1 MRRKYKKGGGALIMV
16 NTIHF
21 IKPSADLFHLTT
33 DPLKLIEYAGRIC
46 YNSTDRIDEGT
57 ALSFAR
63 GLYRKGHLSVFEHVS
78 ATFLITCSRACSHQI
93 VRHRLCSYSQESQR
107 YVKYEA
113 MLPVI
118 ELFERQNISVD
129 FYIKAFNEYKRL
141 LSEGNPPQRARLVL
155 PNSTAT
161 KLLMTTNLR
170 QWLHIIE
177 QRTSPHA
184 DEEIRYIFK
193 QIRETL
199 FERLELG
206 KIIANEELL

>member
-1 MRRKYKKGGGALIMV
+1 
-16 NTIHF
+16 
-21 IKPSADLFHLTT
+21 
-33 DPLKLIEYAGRIC
+33 
-46 YNSTDRIDEGT
+46 
-57 ALSFAR
+57 
-63 GLYRKGHLSVFEHVS
+63 
-78 ATFLITCSRACSHQI
+78 
-93 VRHRLCSYSQESQR
+93 
-107 YVKYEA
+107 